1 MRTLHYS
8 MRTAVKSSKKSVFEM
23 SIEELQ
29 ESVKPIDEQLK
40 NAAWAKNSY
49 ITYFD
54 ETLCQSTDFMVHEYR
69 DRKELIRVRPNGE
82 AQFIKIL

>member
-1 MRTLHYS
+1 MRAT
-8 MRTAVKSSKKSVFEM
+8 VKSSKKSVFEM

-54 ETLCQSTDFMVHEYR
+54 ETLCPSTDFMVHEYI
-69 DRKELIRVRPNGE
+69 DRKELVRVRPNGDT
-82 AQFIKIL
+82 QFIKIL